1 MWAFFLANYNKLAL
15 ILLGALVFGKI
26 LLTIT
31 FIKNYE
37 RTVIGIV
44 AYIFRWNSMVERDM
58 AESNI
63 ERFVMGLQNF
73 MSIFIYSISVIL
85 IFAKLLTG

>member
-1 MWAFFLANYNKLAL
+1 MWAFFLTNYNKIAL
-15 ILLGALVFGKI
+15 IFLGVLVVFKI
-26 LLTIT
+26 LLTVV

-44 AYIFRWNSMVERDM
+44 SYIFRWNSIVQRDM
-58 AESNI
+58 AESST

-73 MSIFIYSISVIL
+73 VSVFIYTIATIL
-85 IFAKLLTG
+85 TFIKLLT

>member
-1 MWAFFLANYNKLAL
+1 MWAFFLANYNKIA
-15 ILLGALVFGKI
+15 IIFLGCLVVFKI
-26 LLTIT
+26 LLTVV

-44 AYIFRWNSMVERDM
+44 SYIFRWNSIVQRDM
-58 AESNI
+58 AESST

-73 MSIFIYSISVIL
+73 VSVFIYTIATIL
-85 IFAKLLTG
+85 IFVKLLT

>member
-1 MWAFFLANYNKLAL
+1 MWAFFLANYNKIAL
-15 ILLGALVFGKI
+15 LFLGFLVVFKI
-26 LLTIT
+26 FLTVF

-44 AYIFRWNSMVERDM
+44 SYIFRWNGIVQRDM
-58 AESNI
+58 AESGT

-73 MSIFIYSISVIL
+73 VSIFIYTIATIL
-85 IFAKLLTG
+85 IFVKLLT